1 MQLGWAL
8 SACLSPRLLGGLSA
22 LGGGVGGVLLG
33 SHSPR
38 FAYLPSVCLCV
49 PEQELF
55 NLGVNGS
62 SRASSRRMDGQGEAL
77 LCGEVWHTVQRPPRK
92 QLFPIL
98 FPLPQRE
105 F

>member
-1 MQLGWAL
+1 MHLGWAL
-8 SACLSPRLLGGLSA
+8 SAYLSPRLLGGLPV
-22 LGGGVGGVLLG
+22 LGGGVDGMLLG
-33 SHSPR
+33 RHSSC

-77 LCGEVWHTVQRPPRK
+77 LCGEVWHTVQIPPRK

-98 FPLPQRE
+98 LPLPQRE